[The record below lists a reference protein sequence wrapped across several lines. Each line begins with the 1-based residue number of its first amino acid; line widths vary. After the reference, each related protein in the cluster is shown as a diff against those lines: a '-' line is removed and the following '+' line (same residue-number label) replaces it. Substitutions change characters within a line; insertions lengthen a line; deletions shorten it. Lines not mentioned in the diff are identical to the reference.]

1 MARTL
6 ELDTI
11 QFPSASNGTNITLED
26 GLTKFN
32 TVNVDING
40 GNIDGTAIGANATS
54 TGAFSTISGTLADGV
69 TATTQATSDNTTKV
83 ATTAYVKAVATA
95 EDLDIAGDT
104 GTGAVDLDSQS
115 LTVAGTTNEIVTV
128 ASGQT
133 ITVSLPA
140 TINAATTGN
149 AATATAATNITVA
162 AESTDTTC
170 FPVFTTAAT
179 GNQAPKSGS
188 NLTFDSA
195 DGILGAT
202 TFSGSG
208 ASLTALNGTS
218 ISTGTVAAARVAT
231 LNQNTTGSAATL
243 TTTRAFS
250 LTGDV
255 TAAAVNF
262 DGSAAVELTTSI
274 ANDSVDLG
282 THTTGNYIA
291 TIAAG
296 QVSST
301 DGVTVTG
308 SGSEG
313 AAVTI
318 KHADTSSAS
327 SSNNSGQTFIQDIT
341 LDTYGHITAIGTGTA
356 TDTNTTYSAGTDLDL
371 VGTTFKL
378 ESDISSTVNS
388 VNLFKYG
395 TSTLQ
400 ISDTETGAGTGE
412 STTNTSIFIGS
423 GGAGNAMTQASDNV
437 VIGHNAYSLGGGSSS
452 QKNVFIGRDAGSG
465 TWPTNSNDS
474 NYNVVIG
481 ANAGTSNNGYDSCV
495 IIGHDA
501 GDRSSGS
508 YSNVIVIGNTA
519 DASSASATNEITLG
533 NGSISNLRCN
543 DTSISSLSDKR
554 DKKEIKPLSAG
565 LSLIKEL
572 SPVTF
577 KWDRR
582 EWYSEYNDE
591 PEDQFAPKAVSKI
604 KTHGTELYPDGADGS
619 KMSDIK
625 NADNPNGGIHV
636 GMIAQEVDSVL
647 GKHPEFKDS
656 GIVTK
661 EDPLVWEFAPQK
673 LIYPLINAVKE
684 LSTQVEE
691 LTAKVAALEG

>member
-1 MARTL
+1 
-6 ELDTI
+6 
-11 QFPSASNGTNITLED
+11 
-26 GLTKFN
+26 
-32 TVNVDING
+32 
-40 GNIDGTAIGANATS
+40 
-54 TGAFSTISGTLADGV
+54 
-69 TATTQATSDNTTKV
+69 
-83 ATTAYVKAVATA
+83 
-95 EDLDIAGDT
+95 
-104 GTGAVDLDSQS
+104 
-115 LTVAGTTNEIVTV
+115 
-128 ASGQT
+128 
-133 ITVSLPA
+133 
-140 TINAATTGN
+140 
-149 AATATAATNITVA
+149 
-162 AESTDTTC
+162 
-170 FPVFTTAAT
+170 
-179 GNQAPKSGS
+179 
-188 NLTFDSA
+188 
-195 DGILGAT
+195 
-202 TFSGSG
+202 
-208 ASLTALNGTS
+208 
-218 ISTGTVAAARVAT
+218 
-231 LNQNTTGSAATL
+231 
-243 TTTRAFS
+243 
-250 LTGDV
+250 
-255 TAAAVNF
+255 
-262 DGSAAVELTTSI
+262 
-274 ANDSVDLG
+274 NDSVDLG

-519 DASSASATNEITLG
+519 DASSASATNEI
-533 NGSISNLRCN
+533 
-543 DTSISSLSDKR
+543 
-554 DKKEIKPLSAG
+554 
-565 LSLIKEL
+565 
-572 SPVTF
+572 
-577 KWDRR
+577 
-582 EWYSEYNDE
+582 
-591 PEDQFAPKAVSKI
+591 
-604 KTHGTELYPDGADGS
+604 
-619 KMSDIK
+619 
-625 NADNPNGGIHV
+625 
-636 GMIAQEVDSVL
+636 
-647 GKHPEFKDS
+647 
-656 GIVTK
+656 
-661 EDPLVWEFAPQK
+661 
-673 LIYPLINAVKE
+673 
-684 LSTQVEE
+684 
-691 LTAKVAALEG
+691 